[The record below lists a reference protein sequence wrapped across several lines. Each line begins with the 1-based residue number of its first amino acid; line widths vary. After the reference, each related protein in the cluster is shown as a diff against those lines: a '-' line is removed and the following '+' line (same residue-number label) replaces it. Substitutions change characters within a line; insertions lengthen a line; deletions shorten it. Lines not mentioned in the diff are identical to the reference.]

1 MLKTLIVAFI
11 VAAFAS
17 LAPAL
22 AQMPAANP
30 PVTSESDQAA
40 PLAQPEKPKA
50 AYKKHNKKHAA
61 KRAKAKTET
70 ENPDTEKK
78 EGDTKQS
85 GRVGRGRDRCVSP
98 RRLGPRAKFTR
109 AADVTLIRSTFAELP
124 LFLLAALRLN

>member
-70 ENPDTEKK
+70 GDPRHRE
-78 EGDTKQS
+78 EG
-85 GRVGRGRDRCVSP
+85 RRHEAMRACRARP
-98 RRLGPRAKFTR
+98 RP
-109 AADVTLIRSTFAELP
+109 
-124 LFLLAALRLN
+124 LRLTAPPWPTCEIHESG